1 MSFANLLEQELV
13 SYSIREGKRGDRA
26 ASVEG
31 SVSARLSRWLAAQ
44 LLSYAEELLLRIPE
58 CHRAAEMLR
67 ALAAAGW
74 ETRGKTPSPAPAPG
88 LLGQPAPRLGTPQP
102 LPSPQPS
109 PSPPLLFKAGG
120 YYSGFW
126 RSFPS
131 LALRCTSTCWQ
142 LGGRARLAGA
152 GSGEK
157 LLSGVCRGWDRFLRG
172 IPASSP
178 RLDILSPRSGK
189 ELPSWKVFFIII
201 TIFRDHLERLYVN
214 SSIYPHLASFPGWLH
229 LWTSFLKKAPFPT
242 VLS

>member
-1 MSFANLLEQELV
+1 MWMSFANLLEQELV
-13 SYSIREGKRGDRA
+13 SDPIGEGKRGDRA
-26 ASVEG
+26 AGVEG
-31 SVSARLSRWLAAQ
+31 TVSARPSRWLAAQ

-74 ETRGKTPSPAPAPG
+74 ETRGKTPSPSPAPG
-88 LLGQPAPRLGTPQP
+88 LLGQPAPRLGTLQP

-109 PSPPLLFKAGG
+109 PTPPLLFKAGG

-126 RSFPS
+126 SSFPS

-157 LLSGVCRGWDRFLRG
+157 LLSGACRG
-172 IPASSP
+172 
-178 RLDILSPRSGK
+178 
-189 ELPSWKVFFIII
+189 
-201 TIFRDHLERLYVN
+201 
-214 SSIYPHLASFPGWLH
+214 
-229 LWTSFLKKAPFPT
+229 
-242 VLS
+242 